1 MGKLETMKLGGA
13 KDCISDSLRK
23 EQSTKYDGLGSF
35 EKYGERVEGAV
46 KLQMQNGRVRR
57 GS

>member
-46 KLQMQNGRVRR
+46 KLQM
-57 GS
+57 